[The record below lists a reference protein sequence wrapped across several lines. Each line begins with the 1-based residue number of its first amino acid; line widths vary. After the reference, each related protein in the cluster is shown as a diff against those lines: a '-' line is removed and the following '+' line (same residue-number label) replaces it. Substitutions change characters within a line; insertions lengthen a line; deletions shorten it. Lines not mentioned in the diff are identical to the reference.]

1 MSPPTTINQHHNNN
15 KEAFPMIQEGEGV
28 LSMPFIEQARKMFLA
43 DPTCRLAKNAIT
55 RSDPLEVLL
64 EKEIKDLN
72 THAYNHHV
80 SDHECKATAQKAS
93 GRCWLFAFLN
103 VMRLP
108 MTTKYKLPDDFQLS
122 QSYLFFWDK
131 LERSNYFLES
141 ILETIN
147 EPVDSRLV
155 SWLLSN
161 PVQDGGQWD
170 MICNLVNK
178 YGVVPGSVYQESYN
192 SSNSRRMNLIMT
204 TKLREYAMLL
214 RRQAKQGATIEQL
227 RKEKERML
235 TEVYRIITIC
245 LGVVPSQ
252 FDWQFQDKDRKYHCY
267 KNLTPHTFYRDY
279 VGYCVDDKICLVHDP
294 RPQHPYGKLY
304 TVDYLGNMVSG
315 ERVRYNNQPIE
326 YLKACAVESIKNGE
340 AVWFGC
346 DVGKFLQRQLGYMDL
361 RIFDYELV
369 FGTSLLGQNKA
380 ERLEYGES
388 QMTHAMVLTAV
399 CCEEDKNDSQ
409 KLKTIKWRVENSW
422 GDELGEK
429 GYFMMTD
436 EWFDEFVYEVV
447 VDKKYV
453 KEEVIKVM
461 EQEPIHLPP
470 WDPFGALA

>member
-1 MSPPTTINQHHNNN
+1 MSPPPNTTNGSIPIIRH
-15 KEAFPMIQEGEGV
+15 GDGV
-28 LSMPFIEQARKMFLA
+28 LSPEFLQKAREAFLA
-43 DPTCRLAKNAIT
+43 EPKWRLAKNAVS
-55 RSDPLEVLL
+55 RFDPLEVLL
-64 EKEIKDLN
+64 EKEVKDLN
-72 THAYNHHV
+72 THAYTHRV

-131 LERSNYFLES
+131 IERSNYFLES
-141 ILETIN
+141 ILETAD
-147 EPVDSRLV
+147 EPVDGRLV
-155 SWLLSN
+155 SWLLTA

-178 YGVVPGSVYQESYN
+178 YGVVPGSVYQESFN
-192 SSNSRRMNLIMT
+192 SSNSRRMNLILT
-204 TKLREYAMLL
+204 SKLREFAMIL
-214 RRQAKQGATIEQL
+214 RRQSKQGYTKEQL
-227 RKEKERML
+227 RKTKEDML
-235 TEVYRIITIC
+235 EQVYRIVSIC
-245 LGVVPSQ
+245 LGVVPTV
-252 FDWQFQDKDRKYHCY
+252 FDWEFEDKDKKYHCY
-267 KNLTPHTFYRDY
+267 KNLTPQAFYREY

-315 ERVRYNNQPIE
+315 LRVRYNNQPIE
-326 YLKACAVESIKNGE
+326 TLKSCALESIKNGE

-361 RIFDYELV
+361 RIFDYDLV

-399 CCEEDKNDSQ
+399 SCEGENGT
-409 KLKTIKWRVENSW
+409 KTTKWRVENSW

-447 VDKKYV
+447 VDKRYV
-453 KEEVIKVM
+453 TEDVLRVM
-461 EQEPIHLPP
+461 EQESIHLSP
-470 WDPFGALA
+470 WDPFGALACS